1 MIFTGVTAWLIC
13 MLYMVS
19 ASGSPRHPQPPH
31 PQPSLAAAT
40 GSPPST
46 RHEHAAAPVCPQVAY
61 FMEGLQRTLLGLV
74 EVVLNGLWVVFW
86 LSAAASFAAEPLC
99 KPSSECRGRPAA
111 GHSHRLAATG
121 LAQHGAPYAACW
133 GGVCGGWVGHG
144 GRGGG
149 GVAGGWLPELPQ
161 PGSAH
166 HGCPPWL
173 RLHLA
178 SCSARPVR
186 FRQLLHLPGGECVAT
201 PRPLTVGH
209 APASLLQWPRW
220 CRSAT
225 AAPS

>member
-149 GVAGGWLPELPQ
+149 GAAPPPPRGGAPPPVAGCPSCRSPAAPITGAH
-161 PGSAH
+161 PGCACTSHPAVRALYDF
-166 HGCPPWL
+166 GNCSTF
-173 RLHLA
+173 LA
-178 SCSARPVR
+178 VSV
-186 FRQLLHLPGGECVAT
+186 
-201 PRPLTVGH
+201 
-209 APASLLQWPRW
+209 WPRHG
-220 CRSAT
+220 
-225 AAPS
+225 P